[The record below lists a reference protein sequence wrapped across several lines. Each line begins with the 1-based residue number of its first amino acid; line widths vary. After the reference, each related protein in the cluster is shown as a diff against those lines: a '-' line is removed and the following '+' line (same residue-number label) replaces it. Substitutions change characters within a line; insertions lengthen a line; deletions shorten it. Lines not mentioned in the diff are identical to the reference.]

1 MFRTWAED
9 WVLTSNSDALFELP
23 LKKIVEASERV
34 TQVISVSVSPTLG
47 IVGVH
52 WFTHCG
58 RDVCGCVG
66 DGKVLV
72 KEFCSGSNRG
82 CVGDKFMSWYE
93 YSVLDLREWP
103 LSCKQCFFRTP
114 VMNVKC
120 NREWIVG
127 FPRDETLW
135 VVKVVNGDPVEPEQ
149 FFSNGEITAG
159 SLQFSPFS
167 DDTVI
172 VLTTT
177 KTGICCFHFVDLEAS
192 FREQET
198 VVTSTIKCGETW
210 PQGVMWMPDGAT
222 YALYKTISKSSS
234 LIDCATFKQQHHFPE
249 FPQVTPISKN
259 HAYLSQLPHQ
269 KQLFQVYNTIDKLAA
284 ASLSVPCTWS
294 LPSAH
299 AQSGLIISTTHNFW
313 HSSKATEII
322 FKLHDGPT
330 GSHIADISVPVHPKY
345 YFDPTAS
352 FYY

>member
-52 WFTHCG
+52 W
-58 RDVCGCVG
+58 
-66 DGKVLV
+66 
-72 KEFCSGSNRG
+72 G

-120 NREWIVG
+120 NRERIVG

-135 VVKVVNGDPVEPEQ
+135 VVKVVNGDPVEPQQ
-149 FFSNGEITAG
+149 FVSNGEITAG

-222 YALYKTISKSSS
+222 YALYKTISKASS

-269 KQLFQVYNTIDKLAA
+269 NQEFFQVYNTIDKLAA

-294 LPSAH
+294 LPSA
-299 AQSGLIISTTHNFW
+299 QSGLIISTTHNFW
-313 HSSKATEII
+313 HSAKATEIM

-330 GSHIADISVPVHPKY
+330 GSHIADICVPVHPKF